1 MKSVKEYIESGIL
14 EAYVMGATSSEET
27 AEVEQMMGEY
37 YEIKEEIDG
46 ISDAL
51 ENYSMAHAIA
61 PDPTIRPFLMATL
74 DYAERMKKGEVP
86 SAPPILHEGSVITD
100 FAEWLNRPDMTL
112 PDDFRDLHA
121 RIIGYTP
128 TVLTA
133 IVWINELAPEEVHEH
148 ELEKFLVVEGSCDII
163 IDKEVHHLVPGDF
176 LAIPLYKN
184 HHVRV
189 TSDIPCKVVLQ
200 RVAA

>member
-14 EAYVMGATSSEET
+14 EAYVMGATSNEQT
-27 AEVEQMMGEY
+27 AEVEQMMRDF
-37 YEIKEEIDG
+37 YEIREEIAG
-46 ISDAL
+46 ISEAL
-51 ENYSMAHAIA
+51 ENYSRVHAIT
-61 PDPTIRPFLMATL
+61 PDPTIRPFLMATI
-74 DYAERMKKGEVP
+74 DYAERMKKGEV
-86 SAPPILHEGSVITD
+86 SSSPPMLQEGSKSAD
-100 FAEWLNRPDMTL
+100 FEEWLQRPDMKL
-112 PDDFRDLHA
+112 PDDFTDLHA

-133 IVWINELAPEEVHEH
+133 IVWIKELAPEEVHEH
-148 ELEKFLVVEGSCDII
+148 ELEKFLVVEGTCDIT
-163 IDKEVHHLVPGDF
+163 IDEDIHHLVPGDF